1 MSNITRIRNVFL
13 DPQPKKSFLRICYEM
28 LGWTITHKELPKFYF
43 GHRIYHQES
52 GDYKN
57 YLSKRD
63 YVKLLDINSAEKSH
77 LKIYSENKLLF
88 DNVLSNVGIRIPQ
101 LLGYKIDSHIHLK
114 VHNRSYSIRDEN
126 KLIEVFEVLLADYK
140 EIFAKPVNS
149 YGGKNCF
156 LITDKNIQSIAEKV
170 MKVPDMIFQ
179 EKLVQHPDIN
189 RIYSHSINTLRFDSY
204 IDDDGDAM
212 ILNSLIRF
220 GANNSVVDNASSGGF
235 FVNVDL
241 ESGRLFK
248 KGMQFLIHGEQVYEK
263 HPDSNVVFGG
273 ELIPFFDEA
282 KELVLKALKTL
293 PLKIGGWDIAITPDG
308 PVIIEVNFR
317 PMLTM
322 SDTACGGYRKNEAMR
337 ELLKSVYS

>member
-13 DPQPKKSFLRICYEM
+13 DPLPKKSFLRICYEM

-248 KGMQFLIHGEQVYEK
+248 KGMQFLIHGEQIYEK